1 MEPPQA
7 TRLGGATTEGGGELG
22 ELGGCWEELVG
33 SWGCWGGV
41 GRSWGGTG
49 RSWWGVGGSR
59 GSWRAPGPEWL
70 VLLQCAGEASQLLEA
85 TLVLVRVPQRQTQ

>member
-1 MEPPQA
+1 M
-7 TRLGGATTEGGGELG
+7 
-22 ELGGCWEELVG
+22 
-33 SWGCWGGV
+33 
-41 GRSWGGTG
+41 
-49 RSWWGVGGSR
+49 GGSR